1 MFFCFK
7 QKTAYEMRISDWS
20 SDVCSSDLNGGLSTI
35 AHEYGHDLGLPD
47 HYDTAGGQN
56 GVEWWTLM
64 AQSRLSGKGEP
75 IGTRAGDLSAWDK
88 LVLGWLDYEIVGP
101 GQDRT
106 IELGPHEYN
115 SAKAQGVVAV
125 LPEKTV
131 SFEYGD
137 PYAGEQL
144 GRANV

>member
-1 MFFCFK
+1 
-7 QKTAYEMRISDWS
+7 
-20 SDVCSSDLNGGLSTI
+20 
-35 AHEYGHDLGLPD
+35 
-47 HYDTAGGQN
+47 
-56 GVEWWTLM
+56 M

-106 IELGPHEYN
+106 IELGPQEYN

-137 PYAGEQL
+137 PYAGERMWWLDRGYHLSTSMRQAVDL
-144 GRANV
+144 TPSSSAPPSLPAPVQP